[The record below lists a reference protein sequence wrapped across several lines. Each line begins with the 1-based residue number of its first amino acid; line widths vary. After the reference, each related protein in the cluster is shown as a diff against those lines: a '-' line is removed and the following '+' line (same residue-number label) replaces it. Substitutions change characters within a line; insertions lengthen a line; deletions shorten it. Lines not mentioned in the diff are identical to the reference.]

1 MATKNAINKRR
12 NVERLKGSS
21 SINPSKVDDALHEME
36 DVSLSSLLATCADHQ
51 ANNLEDQLSSRL
63 NAISQNLH
71 VSLRSH
77 SRQAHEDVAVALL
90 ENARLS
96 IGYHRHLLR
105 ELEALRP
112 DIAKID
118 TNAPISTVSTTAPLT
133 PSKPQVNIQPPQMAG
148 SRPYQSPPRQQAPI
162 PDASRSMFLPA
173 QSHPTGPNSTGPPP
187 MIRSQSPLVY
197 TQPAQGVAV
206 HQNDQPRVSGQAQTM
221 GRTQGRRL
229 DERQAA
235 KMLAGGF

>member
-1 MATKNAINKRR
+1 
-12 NVERLKGSS
+12 
-21 SINPSKVDDALHEME
+21 
-36 DVSLSSLLATCADHQ
+36 
-51 ANNLEDQLSSRL
+51 
-63 NAISQNLH
+63 LH

-90 ENARLS
+90 ENARLT

-112 DIAKID
+112 DLAKIG
-118 TNAPISTVSTTAPLT
+118 TNAPISTTSTIAPQA
-133 PSKPQVNIQPPQMAG
+133 PSKPYVPAPVQPPQMAG
-148 SRPYQSPPRQQAPI
+148 SRPYTSPPRQQAQM
-162 PDASRSMFLPA
+162 PDTSRSMFLPPA
-173 QSHPTGPNSTGPPP
+173 TQTPPRPGSTGPP
-187 MIRSQSPLVY
+187 MMGGSRDPLGGQQ
-197 TQPAQGVAV
+197 TQGVAQSMMLPP
-206 HQNDQPRVSGQAQTM
+206 HQNGQPRPGAQTM

>member
-1 MATKNAINKRR
+1 LPDINR
-12 NVERLKGSS
+12 G
-21 SINPSKVDDALHEME
+21 P
-36 DVSLSSLLATCADHQ
+36 LADFQ

-71 VSLRSH
+71 VSLRAH

-112 DIAKID
+112 DLAKIG
-118 TNAPISTVSTTAPLT
+118 TGVPISTTTTTAPIT
-133 PSKPQVNIQPPQMAG
+133 PSKPKFNTPNPPQMAG
-148 SRPYQSPPRQQAPI
+148 SRPYTSPPRQNQ
-162 PDASRSMFLPA
+162 DLGSRSMFLPA
-173 QSHPTGPNSTGPPP
+173 QSGSGGPMTAPPP
-187 MIRSQSPLVY
+187 TMGGSRDPLAI
-197 TQPAQGVAV
+197 QGQGQGQGVAQSMMLPP
-206 HQNDQPRVSGQAQTM
+206 HQNGQPRFGQPQGQGQAQTL
-221 GRTQGRRL
+221 GRQQGRRL

>member
-1 MATKNAINKRR
+1 
-12 NVERLKGSS
+12 
-21 SINPSKVDDALHEME
+21 ME
-36 DVSLSSLLATCADHQ
+36 DVSHSLLSMTYTNNQ

-71 VSLRSH
+71 VSLRAH

-90 ENARLS
+90 ENARLT

-112 DIAKID
+112 DLAKIG
-118 TNAPISTVSTTAPLT
+118 TNAPISTVSSTGPLT

-148 SRPYQSPPRQQAPI
+148 SRPYQSPPRQPTQI

-173 QSHPTGPNSTGPPP
+173 QPTPPRPNSTGPPP
-187 MIRSQSPLVY
+187 PPQMGSRDPLG
-197 TQPAQGVAV
+197 GVAQSMMLPP
-206 HQNDQPRVSGQAQTM
+206 HQNGQARPAPQTM
-221 GRTQGRRL
+221 GRQQGRRL